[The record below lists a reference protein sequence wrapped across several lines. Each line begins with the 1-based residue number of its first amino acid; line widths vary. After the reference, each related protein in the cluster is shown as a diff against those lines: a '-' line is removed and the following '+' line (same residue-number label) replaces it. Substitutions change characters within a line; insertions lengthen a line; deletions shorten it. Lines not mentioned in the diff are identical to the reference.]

1 MKKLF
6 FVFLGLLPGLHAL
19 AQPNVV
25 PNNIRAV
32 NTLEKLYDPDGLGRT
47 DMLYGIPQPEG
58 KVVGDTYFSTQWK
71 TSTILLYKDE
81 KMIEG
86 FLIRFDIRAN
96 EIEVKTQSGIKVVG
110 GDKVKSFIWIDSASR
125 LPTYFVN
132 AKDFK
137 DKDHAKLSGFL
148 QVIVDGPLPLLK
160 QTTVY
165 IKKADYSVPFDVGS
179 RDDKILKKTVL
190 YFAKDGQV
198 MELPSSKKK
207 LLPLFGDK
215 ADVIGKF
222 IQDQDL
228 TTSREADLTTI
239 FNHYNSLIAAH

>member
-1 MKKLF
+1 MKKPVLI
-6 FVFLGLLPGLHAL
+6 FLGLSLGLLVL

-25 PNNIRAV
+25 PNNIRSV

-71 TSTILLYKDE
+71 ASTILLYKDE
-81 KMIEG
+81 KMVEG
-86 FLIRFDIRAN
+86 FLTRYDIRAN
-96 EIEVKTQSGIKVVG
+96 EIEVKTQSGIKIVS
-110 GDKVKSFIWIDSASR
+110 GDKVKSFIWIDSVSR
-125 LPTYFVN
+125 VPSYFVN

-137 DKDHAKLSGFL
+137 DKDQTTLSGFF
-148 QVIVDGPLPLLK
+148 QVVVDGPLPLLK

-165 IKKADYSVPFDVGS
+165 VKKADYSVQFDVGS
-179 RDDKILKKTVL
+179 RDDKILKKTEL
-190 YFAKDGQV
+190 YFARDGQV

-215 ADVIGKF
+215 AEAIGKF
-222 IQDQDL
+222 IQDQNL
-228 TTSREADLTTI
+228 TVSREADLVTI
-239 FNHYNSLIAAH
+239 FNHYNGLITAN

>member
-1 MKKLF
+1 MKKQAFIFISVLF
-6 FVFLGLLPGLHAL
+6 SLYAF

-32 NTLEKLYDPDGLGRT
+32 NTLEKLYDPDGLGRS

-71 TSTILLYKDE
+71 NSTILLYKDE

-86 FLIRFDIRAN
+86 FPIRYDIRAN
-96 EIEVKTQSGIKVVG
+96 EIEVKTQSGVKVVG

-125 LPTYFVN
+125 VPSYFVN

-137 DKDHAKLSGFL
+137 DKDQIKLSGFL
-148 QVIVDGPLPLLK
+148 QVVVDGPLPLLK
-160 QTTVY
+160 LTTVY
-165 IKKADYSVPFDVGS
+165 VKKADYSVQFDVGS
-179 RDDKILKKTVL
+179 RDDKILKKTEL
-190 YFAKDGQV
+190 YFAKEGQV

-215 ADVIGKF
+215 ADAIGKL
-222 IQDQDL
+222 IQDQNL
-228 TTSREADLTTI
+228 TPSRETDLVTI
-239 FNHYNSLIAAH
+239 FSYYNSLIAAN

>member
-1 MKKLF
+1 MKKEVF
-6 FVFLGLLPGLHAL
+6 IFLGLLSGLHAL

-25 PNNIRAV
+25 PNNIRSV

-58 KVVGDTYFSTQWK
+58 KVVGNTYFSTQWK
-71 TSTILLYKDE
+71 ASTILLYKDE

-86 FLIRFDIRAN
+86 FLIRYDIRAN
-96 EIEVKTQSGIKVVG
+96 EIEVKTQSGVKVVG

-125 LPTYFVN
+125 IPSYFVN

-137 DKDHAKLSGFL
+137 DKDQTRLSGFF
-148 QVIVDGPLPLLK
+148 QVVVDGPLPLLR

-165 IKKADYSVPFDVGS
+165 VKKADYSVQFDVGS
-179 RDDKILKKTVL
+179 RDDKILKKTEL
-190 YFAKDGQV
+190 YFARDGQV
-198 MELPSSKKK
+198 TALPSSKKK

-215 ADVIGKF
+215 ADAMGKF
-222 IQDQDL
+222 IQDQAL
-228 TTSREADLTTI
+228 TISREADLITI
-239 FNHYNSLIAAH
+239 FNHYNSLIAAN

>member
-1 MKKLF
+1 MKKQVF
-6 FVFLGLLPGLHAL
+6 IFLGLLFSLPAL

-32 NTLEKLYDPDGLGRT
+32 NTLEKLYDPDGLGRS

-81 KMIEG
+81 KLIEG
-86 FLIRFDIRAN
+86 FPIRYDIRTN
-96 EIEVKTQSGIKVVG
+96 EIEVKTQSGVKVLG
-110 GDKVKSFIWIDSASR
+110 GDKVKSFIWIDSATRIPS
-125 LPTYFVN
+125 YFVN

-137 DKDHAKLSGFL
+137 DKDQTRLSGFL
-148 QVIVDGPLPLLK
+148 QVVADGPLPLLK

-165 IKKADYSVPFDVGS
+165 VKKADYSIQFDVGS
-179 RDDKILKKTVL
+179 RDDKILKKTEL
-190 YFAKDGQV
+190 YFTKDGQV
-198 MELPSSKKK
+198 LELPSSKKK

-215 ADVIGKF
+215 ADAIGKF
-222 IQDQDL
+222 IQDQNL
-228 TTSREADLTTI
+228 TLSRETDLVTL
-239 FNHYNSLIAAH
+239 FNHYNSLIAAN